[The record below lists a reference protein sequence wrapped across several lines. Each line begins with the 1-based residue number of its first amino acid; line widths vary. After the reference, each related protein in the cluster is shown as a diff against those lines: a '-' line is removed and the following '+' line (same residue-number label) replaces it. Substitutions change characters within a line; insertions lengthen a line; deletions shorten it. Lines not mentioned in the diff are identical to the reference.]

1 VLLALLVL
9 LVVLFV
15 VLPIL
20 GLALWALISTIFVGL
35 IIGALGRLV
44 VPGAQPIGFLATVA
58 AGLCGAIGG
67 GFLGD
72 KVFSV
77 GRFATTLLE
86 IAVSA
91 AMVALLARP
100 ARQRYPR

>member
-1 VLLALLVL
+1 MLLALLIL

-15 VLPIL
+15 VLPVL
-20 GLALWALISTIFVGL
+20 GMTLWAVISTVFVGL

-44 VPGAQPIGFLATVA
+44 VPGTQPIGFLATVA
-58 AGLCGAIGG
+58 AGLIGAIGG
-67 GFLGD
+67 GFLGNR
-72 KVFSV
+72 VFYV

-91 AMVALLARP
+91 AMVAALARP
-100 ARQRYPR
+100 TRQRYPH